1 MKKNYLNFL
10 CIVVSLI
17 MLCVGCDGNKTSSS
31 DPLEIK
37 KATEFVLQ
45 GYQFDGTGVKSLDK
59 IVLYSD
65 NTSHIEMEFGLMDS
79 ILLGMVNGV
88 LLQIVITIKRI
99 GLSALNTVLPMGMLI
114 LWRIMIFISRNTALS
129 IKESLMAKWWKG

>member
-65 NTSHIEMEFGLMDS
+65 NTSHIEG
-79 ILLGMVNGV
+79 VWANGRHF
-88 LLQIVITIKRI
+88 TWNGK
-99 GLSALNTVLPMGMLI
+99 
-114 LWRIMIFISRNTALS
+114 WRIVT
-129 IKESLMAKWWKG
+129 

>member
-1 MKKNYLNFL
+1 M
-10 CIVVSLI
+10 
-17 MLCVGCDGNKTSSS
+17 DG
-31 DPLEIK
+31 
-37 KATEFVLQ
+37 
-45 GYQFDGTGVKSLDK
+45 
-59 IVLYSD
+59 
-65 NTSHIEMEFGLMDS
+65 

-129 IKESLMAKWWKG
+129 IKESLMAKW

>member
-37 KATEFVLQ
+37 KQRNLYCRVINLTER
-45 GYQFDGTGVKSLDK
+45 
-59 IVLYSD
+59 
-65 NTSHIEMEFGLMDS
+65 E
-79 ILLGMVNGV
+79 
-88 LLQIVITIKRI
+88 
-99 GLSALNTVLPMGMLI
+99 
-114 LWRIMIFISRNTALS
+114 
-129 IKESLMAKWWKG
+129 